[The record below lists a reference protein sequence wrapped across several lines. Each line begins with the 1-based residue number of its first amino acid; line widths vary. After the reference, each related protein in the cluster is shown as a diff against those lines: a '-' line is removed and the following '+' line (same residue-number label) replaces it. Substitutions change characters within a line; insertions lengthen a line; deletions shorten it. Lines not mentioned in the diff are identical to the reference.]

1 MVSLFG
7 WILVLHILASIAVI
21 GPALVVPVIRRS
33 ARTVGQLRFA
43 FDVTNK
49 LAILPK
55 IGGAVLIITGVWL
68 MIITKMGLSQMWLS
82 ISILLSLLMVVT
94 IEGMIGPR
102 MKKIMEIV
110 SISQSKGDEVPSE
123 LDRLMKKIV
132 PIETASQLL
141 MIAITVLMILK
152 PFS

>member
-1 MVSLFG
+1 MVSLFE

-55 IGGAVLIITGVWL
+55 IGGAVLIITGGWL
-68 MIITKMGLSQMWLS
+68 MIITKMGLSQMWLN
-82 ISILLSLLMVVT
+82 ISILLSLLMVAT
-94 IEGMIGPR
+94 IEGLIEPR

-123 LDRLMKKIV
+123 LGRLMKKIV

-141 MIAITVLMILK
+141 MIAITILMILK
-152 PFS
+152 PF

>member
-1 MVSLFG
+1 MDPRYA
-7 WILVLHILASIAVI
+7 HIGFYRGNRSRFM
-21 GPALVVPVIRRS
+21 VPVIRRS

-68 MIITKMGLSQMWLS
+68 MIITKMGLSQMWLN
-82 ISILLSLLMVVT
+82 ISILLSLLMVAT
-94 IEGMIGPR
+94 IEGLIGPR

-123 LDRLMKKIV
+123 LRQLMKKIV
-132 PIETASQLL
+132 PIETVSQLL
-141 MIAITVLMILK
+141 MIAISVLMILK
-152 PFS
+152 PF

>member
-1 MVSLFG
+1 MVNLFG

-21 GPALVVPVIRRS
+21 GPAFVVPFIRRS

-55 IGGAVLIITGVWL
+55 IGGAALIITGVWL
-68 MIITKMGLSQMWLS
+68 MVITKMGLSQMWLN
-82 ISILLSLLMVVT
+82 ISILLSLLLVAT
-94 IEGMIGPR
+94 IEGLIGPR

-110 SISQSKGDEVPSE
+110 SLSQSKGDEVPAE
-123 LDRLMKKIV
+123 LGRSMKRIV

-141 MIAITVLMILK
+141 MIAITVLMVLK
-152 PFS
+152 PF

>member
-7 WILVLHILASIAVI
+7 WILVLHLLASIAVI
-21 GPALVVPVIRRS
+21 GPAIVAPVIRRS
-33 ARTVGQLRFA
+33 ARTVGQLLFA

-68 MIITKMGLSQMWLS
+68 MIITKTGLSQMWLNL
-82 ISILLSLLMVVT
+82 SILLSLLMVAT
-94 IEGMIGPR
+94 IEGLIGPR
-102 MKKIMEIV
+102 MKRIMELV
-110 SISQSKGDEVPSE
+110 SISQSKGDEIPSE
-123 LDRLMKKIV
+123 LGRLMRKIV

-152 PFS
+152 PF

>member
-49 LAILPK
+49 ISLLPK
-55 IGGAVLIITGVWL
+55 IGGAVLIISGVWL
-68 MIITKMGLSQMWLS
+68 MIITKMGLSQMWLN
-82 ISILLSLLMVVT
+82 ISILLSLLMVAT
-94 IEGMIGPR
+94 IEGLIGPR

-123 LDRLMKKIV
+123 LGRLMKRIV
-132 PIETASQLL
+132 PIEMASQLL

-152 PFS
+152 PF

>member
-1 MVSLFG
+1 MISLFG
-7 WILVLHILASIAVI
+7 WLLVFHILATIAVI
-21 GPALVVPVIRRS
+21 GPAFVVPFIRRS
-33 ARTVGQLRFA
+33 ARTAGQLRFA

-49 LAILPK
+49 IAILPK

-68 MIITKMGLSQMWLS
+68 MIITKMGLSQMWLN
-82 ISILLSLLMVVT
+82 ISILLSLLMVAT
-94 IEGMIGPR
+94 IEGLIGPR

-110 SISQSKGDEVPSE
+110 SVSQSKGDELPAE
-123 LDRLMKKIV
+123 LGRLMKKII

-152 PFS
+152 PF

>member
-33 ARTVGQLRFA
+33 AKTVGQLRFA

-68 MIITKMGLSQMWLS
+68 MIITKMGLSQMWLN
-82 ISILLSLLMVVT
+82 ISILLSLLMVAT
-94 IEGMIGPR
+94 IEGLIGPR

-110 SISQSKGDEVPSE
+110 SLSQSKGDEVPSE
-123 LDRLMKKIV
+123 LGRLMKKIV
-132 PIETASQLL
+132 PIETTSQLL

-152 PFS
+152 PF

>member
-1 MVSLFG
+1 MDGSSFCIYWL
-7 WILVLHILASIAVI
+7 LSVI

-68 MIITKMGLSQMWLS
+68 IIITKMGLSQMWLN
-82 ISILLSLLMVVT
+82 ISILLSLLMVAT
-94 IEGMIGPR
+94 IDGLIGPR
-102 MKKIMEIV
+102 IKKIMQIV
-110 SISQSKGDEVPSE
+110 SISQGKGDEVPAE
-123 LDRLMKKIV
+123 LARLMKKIV
-132 PIETASQLL
+132 PIEMASQLL
-141 MIAITVLMILK
+141 MIAITVLMVLK
-152 PFS
+152 PF